1 MGLYSSPAPPPPPD
15 YTAQK
20 SALRLATEENY
31 KTQANEYNKAVDTY
45 NTNLL
50 NLGNELMDIGN
61 NYGSLGIADLYD
73 DPSTAANENVYD
85 NYMSRLNSANQTL
98 SGLGVGMEK
107 PNFSSVIQSEYGPV
121 GITNIPTL
129 NSLNSSLYN
138 NITTEVGNAISTL
151 NDLSRQRATEEQRLR
166 DVISGA
172 SSDLASLSTQANQL
186 GIADL
191 NQMDQLERDLAALK
205 TRESQ
210 LSSPIYDQLYPN
222 NNTGLRQGFDNTM
235 GILNDLRA
243 KRAAEE
249 KRISDYEANLL
260 SNVDAYTNTLGGL
273 TIADDSDMLALQ
285 DQIDALQ
292 KGAGRFSSELGF
304 NFNDELNEL
313 NDVEFNLNKLR
324 NDRTAELDRIDAAQ
338 EEYLQNATALN
349 RLAGD
354 TGIYSKAGIDYIA
367 DELANMRGG
376 IGGFTSLLPFD
387 FSNTS
392 SSLGDTEEVLSGIR
406 DRRESALNEIQGGI
420 GGQTND
426 LADIDLYNEAAF
438 RDRLSGLRDI
448 SGELA
453 RFSGGRVD
461 DIQGQIDAGVGAVN
475 ERLQELSDY
484 RDQLEQRAQTL
495 METVNNA
502 NFYGLDDLTGS
513 NTDYDAIQAEAELY
527 NASQAM
533 DEIDSIM
540 TRLNSEKQRLEADAE
555 AVAARRLASLDRMQ
569 LGAGGLP
576 AFADLSQVDPMT
588 LEQYM
593 AMLASDEEEDPT
605 LGQLANSG
613 FSNNLGIIRVG
624 G

>member
-1 MGLYSSPAPPPPPD
+1 
-15 YTAQK
+15 
-20 SALRLATEENY
+20 
-31 KTQANEYNKAVDTY
+31 
-45 NTNLL
+45 
-50 NLGNELMDIGN
+50 
-61 NYGSLGIADLYD
+61 
-73 DPSTAANENVYD
+73 
-85 NYMSRLNSANQTL
+85 
-98 SGLGVGMEK
+98 
-107 PNFSSVIQSEYGPV
+107 
-121 GITNIPTL
+121 
-129 NSLNSSLYN
+129 
-138 NITTEVGNAISTL
+138 
-151 NDLSRQRATEEQRLR
+151 
-166 DVISGA
+166 
-172 SSDLASLSTQANQL
+172 
-186 GIADL
+186 
-191 NQMDQLERDLAALK
+191 
-205 TRESQ
+205 
-210 LSSPIYDQLYPN
+210 
-222 NNTGLRQGFDNTM
+222 
-235 GILNDLRA
+235 
-243 KRAAEE
+243 
-249 KRISDYEANLL
+249 
-260 SNVDAYTNTLGGL
+260 
-273 TIADDSDMLALQ
+273 
-285 DQIDALQ
+285 
-292 KGAGRFSSELGF
+292 
-304 NFNDELNEL
+304 
-313 NDVEFNLNKLR
+313 
-324 NDRTAELDRIDAAQ
+324 
-338 EEYLQNATALN
+338 
-349 RLAGD
+349 
-354 TGIYSKAGIDYIA
+354 
-367 DELANMRGG
+367 MRSG